1 MSRVG
6 AKLDDDSQY
15 RGAFRMGLRRAG
27 LHWIRAS
34 YEVIAGVG
42 AFLDE
47 VARVRRDEP
56 EEDENDQSDDGPI
69 RIELD

>member
-1 MSRVG
+1 
-6 AKLDDDSQY
+6 
-15 RGAFRMGLRRAG
+15 MGLRRAG

-69 RIELD
+69 RIELE

>member
-1 MSRVG
+1 MDENSE
-6 AKLDDDSQY
+6 Y
-15 RGAFRMGLRRAG
+15 RDAFRMGLRRAG
-27 LHWIRAS
+27 LHWVRAS

-47 VARVRRDEP
+47 VARARRDEDGDDD
-56 EEDENDQSDDGPI
+56 DEQGDDDGPI

>member
-1 MSRVG
+1 VEE
-6 AKLDDDSQY
+6 DSDY
-15 RGAFRMGLRRAG
+15 RDAFRVGLRRAG
-27 LHWIRAS
+27 LHWVRAS

-47 VARVRRDEP
+47 VARARRDDDQEAGDEP
-56 EEDENDQSDDGPI
+56 GENDGPI

>member
-1 MSRVG
+1 
-6 AKLDDDSQY
+6 
-15 RGAFRMGLRRAG
+15 MGLRRAG

-42 AFLDE
+42 ALLDE
-47 VARVRRDEP
+47 VARVRKDEP
-56 EEDENDQSDDGPI
+56 EQDERDHGDDGPI